1 MRSLGEI
8 PMAKKWYVIHTYSGY
23 EAKVKASIEERL
35 QALGLQDKISQIIVP
50 MGRVEEIKKGK
61 RKVSPRKFF
70 PGYILV
76 EMDITEETWH
86 LIKNIPKVTGFLGD
100 QKNPTPLSEAEIQ
113 NILAHMKEDTDKPK
127 PKVMFDKGED
137 VRIIDGP
144 FANFSGVIDEINADR
159 GKLKVMVSIFGR
171 ATPVELEF
179 VQVEKS

>member
-1 MRSLGEI
+1 MKVLGEI
-8 PMAKKWYVIHTYSGY
+8 PMAKRWYVIHTYSGY

-35 QALGLQDKISQIIVP
+35 RAMGLQDKISQIVVP
-50 MGRVEEIKKGK
+50 MGRVEEIKGGK
-61 RKVSPRKFF
+61 KKVSPRKFF

-76 EMDITEETWH
+76 EMDITDETWH

-100 QKNPTPLSEAEIQ
+100 QMSPTPLSDIEVQ
-113 NILAHMKEDTDKPK
+113 SILAHMKEDTDKPK
-127 PKVMFDKGED
+127 PKFMFEKGED

-144 FANFSGVIDEINADR
+144 FVNFSGVIDEVNTDR

-179 VQVEKS
+179 IQVEKA